1 MKTENKKKEIFS
13 RGLYVESLRR
23 IRLPALIILI
33 IITAVG
39 VLVPVS
45 YVAED
50 IEYSSALL
58 THIDAAWANPLLLC
72 MIFVA
77 APVLTFTLFS
87 FLNKRSAS
95 DLYFSMPHTR
105 VANYLS
111 RIAALATAFASMILI
126 SSGVS
131 VLMLL
136 IFRSHFVITWSNL
149 LPYIVGCFI
158 GALLVS
164 AAMCIA
170 MSITGTVF
178 NNIIVSGLVMFM
190 PRFVLLFISVGVTSR
205 FDLLS
210 STHGFWPHVLH
221 SNILTGFFDYLLG
234 LGSSGSGSLALLEL
248 RPQLYSLALAVLY
261 FAIGCVLFCRRKS
274 ESAEHAAPSTFLRAV
289 YRVVLTMVIC
299 VPVCLLIFISNNANY
314 STSII
319 TYVWFYVAA
328 LIVFFTYELVN
339 VKKLS
344 ALKKCLP
351 SLAVVALLNV
361 ALIGTMHVCCRVE
374 ENFSPD
380 ADDVEYVSIVPDY
393 YYSSR
398 YFNDYAALKSEDIRM
413 TDELSRS
420 VVCDALAE
428 SIEYFENGTGPFARP
443 YYSYIDDDYNWQC
456 LTVKIKVGSSEKYR
470 SVYFTESQIEK
481 LYSALNANSEFRDTY
496 LNLPKAESGSV
507 YIDIVSSASG
517 NKNAE
522 RVYDILREEVAA
534 LDFDTWYSYLQRT
547 PSSEFADVSIYTA
560 SDGKNIR
567 IPVSPNLTPRTAEAI
582 ANLANSECTVSTSE
596 VIDCIEHGMKT
607 DNLEIGSASYYT
619 AGDECPTWIDMT
631 YPELLVEAIDT
642 ENALDLSRDFIRITL
657 YVILE
662 DDGLSVSYN
671 EFSMFVPAVEN
682 SFEIFTRYDNEK
694 Y

>member
-111 RIAALATAFASMILI
+111 RVAALATAFASMILT

-131 VLMLL
+131 VLMLV

-149 LPYIVGCFI
+149 LPYIAGCFI
-158 GALLVS
+158 GSLLVS

-190 PRFVLLFISVGVTSR
+190 PRFVLLFISLGVTSR
-205 FDLLS
+205 FELLS

-221 SNILTGFFDYLLG
+221 SNILTGFFDYLLEN
-234 LGSSGSGSLALLEL
+234 GSAGSGSLALLEL

-274 ESAEHAAPSTFLRAV
+274 ESAEHAAPSNRLRAL

-299 VPVCLLIFISNNANY
+299 VPVCLLIFISSNSNY
-314 STSII
+314 STSFI
-319 TYVWFYVAA
+319 TYIWFYVAA
-328 LIVFFTYELVN
+328 LIVFCSYELVN

-351 SLAVVALLNV
+351 SLAVVVLLNI
-361 ALIGTMHVCCRVE
+361 AMIGTMHVCCRAE

-380 ADDVEYVSIVPDY
+380 ADDVEYVSIVPE
-393 YYSSR
+393 YYSYR
-398 YFNDYAALKSEDIRM
+398 YFNDYAASKSEDIRM

-428 SIEYFENGTGPFARP
+428 SIEYYKNSTGPFSRP

-456 LTVKIKVGSSEKYR
+456 LTVKIKAGFSEKYR
-470 SVYFTESQIEK
+470 SVYFTESQLEK
-481 LYSALNANSEFRDTY
+481 LYSALNANSEFRDAY
-496 LNLPKAESGSV
+496 LKLPKAESNSV
-507 YIDIVSSASG
+507 YIDTVSSANG
-517 NKNAE
+517 NKNAS
-522 RVYDILREEVAA
+522 RVYDILREEVAS
-534 LDFDTWYSYLQRT
+534 LDFDTWYSYIQRT
-547 PSSEFADVSIYTA
+547 SSSEFADISIYTA
-560 SDGKNIR
+560 NDGKNIR
-567 IPVSPNLTPRTAEAI
+567 IPVSPSLTPRTAEAI
-582 ANLANSECTVSTSE
+582 ANLANSECTITVDDVIAYLENGMVS
-596 VIDCIEHGMKT
+596 
-607 DNLEIGSASYYT
+607 DNLEIGSVFYYT
-619 AGDECPTWIDMT
+619 AGDEYPAWIDTT
-631 YPELLVEAIDT
+631 YPELIVETVDT
-642 ENALDLSRDFIRITL
+642 ENSLDLSRDFIRITL
-657 YVILE
+657 YVNVEKNGI
-662 DDGLSVSYN
+662 SVTYN
-671 EFSMFVPAVEN
+671 EFYMYLPAVEN
-682 SFEIFTRYDNEK
+682 ALEILNRYDTEK